1 MRKLLSTITI
11 TLTKQKNMNYKGYIV
26 WRDTLCKCWRVKI
39 DKFSE
44 AIFPSRDKAEK
55 YIDELI
61 ERNAKK
67 DENDD

>member
-1 MRKLLSTITI
+1 
-11 TLTKQKNMNYKGYIV
+11 MNYKGYIV

-44 AIFPSRDKAEK
+44 AIFPSRKEAEEYVEK
-55 YIDELI
+55 LI

-67 DENDD
+67 DENND